1 MKHRYLEQYGELSSA
16 HWAANT
22 NGGGE
27 VLLQLCDDTDTEVR
41 LKLTPDQAKEVALEL
56 RKLSEKARTEPTSEQ
71 ARLIERFKEMGA
83 VPVERPASKPAPKAD
98 QVGYDFKAATATETF
113 FPILGCLQAAEKYL
127 KGIGRVGKVDWQTTN
142 KLQEVFRDIFLPHL
156 SEVDLLGVNLKYRAD
171 VCAAVINQWFK
182 EHGFDIKL
190 DEGPPGSFCVGSI
203 LDVLVNWIEKGVK
216 TEVDSPVTGKTYPA
230 VEIKSGMSVFEDA
243 SAHPWPIVQ
252 LVTREGDKVYLTVAG
267 NLPEWKFE
275 TCFPIAS
282 RISDL
287 SNKVIRGMPSGK
299 YGKVVFPMVDYDDKI
314 DLSWILNMRTGNT
327 TNDFYIHKAVQQTQF
342 RMNEIGAR
350 ARSAVGMQ
358 MRCMCAINQRPTLLI
373 DRPFLLWIERT
384 GINIPLFTGVFAEDV
399 WKRPKGL

>member
-41 LKLTPDQAKEVALEL
+41 LKLTPDQAKEVAAEL

-71 ARLIERFKEMGA
+71 ARLLERFKEMGA
-83 VPVERPASKPAPKAD
+83 EPVKSPASKPVPKAD
-98 QVGYDFKAATATETF
+98 QVGYDFKAVTATETF

-127 KGIGRVGKVDWQTTN
+127 KGIGRVGKVQWQTTN
-142 KLQEVFRDIFLPHL
+142 NLQEIFSSVFLPYL
-156 SEVDLLGVNLKYRAD
+156 PEVDRLGDNLKYRAD
-171 VCAAVINQWFK
+171 ICAAVINQWFK

-190 DEGPPGSFCVGSI
+190 DEGPAGSFCVGSI

-230 VEIKSGMSVFEDA
+230 VEIKDGMSVFEDA
-243 SAHPWPIVQ
+243 SVHPWPIVE
-252 LVTREGDKVYLTVAG
+252 LLTRGGDKVYLTIAG
-267 NLPEWKFE
+267 NLDAEAG
-275 TCFPIAS
+275 FPITS

-287 SNKVIRGMPSGK
+287 GNGVIRGAPSGK
-299 YGKVVFPMVDYDDKI
+299 YGKVVFPMVDYDDKPDI
-314 DLSWILNMRTGNT
+314 SWILKMRTGNT
-327 TNDFYIHKAVQQTQF
+327 MEDYYIHQAVQQTQF

-350 ARSAVGMQ
+350 AKSAVGMQ
-358 MRCMCAINQRPTLLI
+358 MRCMCAIDPRPTLVI

-384 GINIPLFTGVFAEDV
+384 GISIPLFTGVFAEDV
-399 WKRPKGL
+399 WKKPKEL